1 MKIKPL
7 HDRVLVKRLDVEE
20 TTEGGIIIPDSA
32 KEKPIEGQVIAVG
45 KGKILEDGTV
55 KPVSVKAKDKVLFG
69 KYGGTEVSLGG
80 DDFVILKED
89 DILAIVDK

>member
-32 KEKPIEGQVIAVG
+32 KEKPIEGQVVAVG

-55 KPVSVKAKDKVLFG
+55 KPLSVKAKDKVLFG